1 MLKRSCNKQF
11 SARNE
16 NGYALLAMLAGLTIA
31 LVVLAAAAAKP
42 SVRFESQREN
52 EEEMMYRAVQVAN
65 AIQSYAMLK
74 GGVTPQNLP
83 TKMEELADEFNIN
96 GKKLHLVRG
105 SAMKDPLT
113 NEDWKP
119 VRLGDPMVKTFLR
132 AYMQELAKKQTEA
145 MASGGAA
152 MAAVAQQQQGLPPL
166 LVMAAQTAGI
176 DINKI
181 NAISEEDDD
190 KPTTAS
196 GFSLGGDSDSR
207 PIIGVIS
214 KSKKQ
219 MIRNYYGIES
229 YEKALF
235 VAGIQ
240 PNTMSYQMP
249 LIIGGPAPGTTD
261 TTTPGTGSPG
271 GFTKVPCSVN
281 PNQRGCS

>member
-1 MLKRSCNKQF
+1 MQKRARNNKI
-11 SARNE
+11 STRNE

-65 AIQSYAMLK
+65 AIQSYATLK
-74 GGVTPQNLP
+74 GGITPQNLP
-83 TKMEELADEFNIN
+83 TKLEELADEFNIN

-105 SAMKDPLT
+105 SAMKDPLM

-119 VRLGDPMVKTFLR
+119 IRLGDPMVKTFMR
-132 AYMQELAKKQTEA
+132 AYMQELARKQTEA

-152 MAAVAQQQQGLPPL
+152 MAAVAQQQPGLPPL

-181 NAISEEDDD
+181 NATSEEEDD

-207 PIIGVIS
+207 PIIGIIS

-219 MIRNYYGIES
+219 MIRNYYGIDS
-229 YEKALF
+229 YDKALF

-240 PNTMSYQMP
+240 PNTMSYQMQ
-249 LIIGGPAPGTTD
+249 LIIGGPGAGTTGE
-261 TTTPGTGSPG
+261 TTTPGTNSPG
-271 GFTKVPCSVN
+271 FTRVPCSVN
-281 PNQRGCS
+281 PNQRGC